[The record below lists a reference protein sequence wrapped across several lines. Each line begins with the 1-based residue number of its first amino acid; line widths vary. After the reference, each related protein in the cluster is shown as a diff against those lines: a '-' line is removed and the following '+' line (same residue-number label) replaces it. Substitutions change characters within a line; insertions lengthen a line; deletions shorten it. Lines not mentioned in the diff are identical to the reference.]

1 MYQTQ
6 LTDTIVA
13 LSTGQGVAAIS
24 VIRMSGSQ
32 AVDIADRVFKGKILS
47 KAASHSLHYGRIIDE
62 EGRHLDDVV
71 IGIFR
76 GPNSY
81 TTQDIIEIS
90 CHGSSYIIR
99 EVLALLIRQGARLA
113 EAGEFTMRAF
123 LNGRM
128 DLSQAEAVADLIASQ
143 SRASHD
149 LAVQQMRG
157 GVSTEIKVLRQK
169 LLDFVSLIELEL
181 DFSEEDVEFADRTQ
195 LRVLVTEVI
204 DMIRKLKNTF
214 ELGNA
219 IREGIPTVIAGRPN
233 AGKSTLLNALLE
245 EERAIVSAIPGTTRD
260 TIEEVLVI
268 DGIQFRLI
276 DTAGIREAHDEIEVI
291 GIKRTMEKIEQASIL
306 IYVFDVTEMKPE
318 DVARDLEVIQPGHS
332 KVILAPNKMDLNP
345 YSIPESYSMHNYR
358 VVPLSA
364 LNHMN
369 VQYLKE
375 VLGDLVRKDI
385 PDTGVIISSARHYH
399 ALDRAE
405 GRLVDVLRGL
415 GIEDARLEMPDARL
429 EMPDDRSEMPNAR
442 SEMPDARSEIPDVR
456 SEMPDDNIKL
466 PTELVAQDIRQAMYH
481 LAEISGEIST
491 EDVLGNIFGRF
502 CIGK

>member
-1 MYQTQ
+1 MKGVQ

-13 LSTGQGVAAIS
+13 LSSGQGVAAIS
-24 VIRMSGSQ
+24 LIRMSGAESI
-32 AVDIADRVFKGKILS
+32 DIADRVFKGVILAQ
-47 KAASHSLHYGRIIDE
+47 AASHTLHYGRIVDE
-62 EGRHLDDVV
+62 DGQHLDDVV
-71 IGIFR
+71 IGVYR
-76 GPNSY
+76 GPHSY
-81 TTQDIIEIS
+81 TTEDIIEIS
-90 CHGSSYIIR
+90 CHGSPYIIR
-99 EVLALLIRQGARLA
+99 EIMALLIRQGARPA

-143 SRASHD
+143 SKASHD

-157 GVSTEIKVLRQK
+157 GVSSEIKVLRQK

-195 LRVLVTEVI
+195 LRVLVSEVI
-204 DMIRKLKNTF
+204 EMIRKLKSTF

-233 AGKSTLLNALLE
+233 AGKSTLLNALLQ

-268 DGIQFRLI
+268 DGIQYRLI

-306 IYVFDVTEMKPE
+306 IYVFDVRQMKPE
-318 DVARDLEVIQPGHS
+318 DVAHDLSVIQPDHT
-332 KVILAPNKMDLNP
+332 KVILAANKMDLNP
-345 YSIPESYSMHNYR
+345 YLDPSEYNLHDYKVIPM
-358 VVPLSA
+358 SA
-364 LNHMN
+364 LNNMN
-369 VQYLKE
+369 VPYLKD
-375 VLGDLVRKDI
+375 VLGEMVRKDI
-385 PDTGVIISSARHYH
+385 PDTGTIISSARHYH

-405 GRLVDVLRGL
+405 GRLVDVLNGL
-415 GIEDARLEMPDARL
+415 GKEDARSETPDARLEMPDARSKMPDERL
-429 EMPDDRSEMPNAR
+429 EMPDANF
-442 SEMPDARSEIPDVR
+442 
-456 SEMPDDNIKL
+456 KL

-481 LAEISGEIST
+481 LSEITGEIST